1 MLARPRDTNPPDCPR
16 AATNT
21 GWSLRQG
28 DCAAS
33 WRSASVRMRITI
45 SEVLPMSDSGTA
57 AELPALRLKRNEDR
71 RLHAGHLWIF
81 SNEVDTQQTPLTK
94 FKAGELVRVLA
105 HNDRA
110 LGLAYVN
117 PKSLISAR
125 MLGTWKIP
133 DTAWLAARIRTA
145 LSLRERL
152 YAAPYYR
159 LVYGESDGL
168 PGLVVDRYGSA
179 CVVQIGTA
187 GMERLKSEIQQALE
201 QVLRCEA
208 LLFKNDGSTRDMEGL
223 PSYVEAAKGRFDE
236 LSLVV
241 EDGLEFQV
249 PLAEGQKTGW
259 FFDQAANRRALTKY
273 VREGARVLD
282 VFSYVGAWGVRAAHG
297 GAREVLCV
305 DSSAAAL
312 ELAASNGERNR
323 PKVRNAGK
331 LTTVKGDAFDVLEDL
346 AKKGTRFDLVII
358 DPPAFAKRKKDVPK
372 ALAAYKRLNQLAMQ
386 LIADDGILVSHSCSY
401 HVSAE
406 EFQDAIATA
415 GRAAERHLQILEAGG
430 QAPDHPV
437 HPSIPE
443 TRYLKTYFCRVN
455 DTLK

>member
-1 MLARPRDTNPPDCPR
+1 
-16 AATNT
+16 
-21 GWSLRQG
+21 
-28 DCAAS
+28 
-33 WRSASVRMRITI
+33 
-45 SEVLPMSDSGTA
+45 MSDSGTA

-117 PKSLISAR
+117 PQSLISAR
-125 MLGTWKIP
+125 VLETWKIP
-133 DTAWLAARIRTA
+133 DAAWLATRIRAA

-152 YAAPYYR
+152 YSKPYYR

-187 GMERLKSEIQQALE
+187 GMERLKPQIQEALS

-208 LLFKNDGSTRDMEGL
+208 LLFKNDSSAREMEGL
-223 PSYVEAAKGRFDE
+223 PSYVEVAKGKIDDVGQ
-236 LSLVV
+236 VV
-241 EDGLEFQV
+241 EDNLEFRT

-259 FFDQAANRRALTKY
+259 FFDQAANRRSLVKY
-273 VREGARVLD
+273 IRQGARMLD
-282 VFSYVGAWGVRAAHG
+282 VFSYVGAWGVRAAHS

-305 DSSAAAL
+305 DSSERAL
-312 ELAASNGERNR
+312 ELASGNAERNGGNER
-323 PKVRNAGK
+323 KGGK
-331 LTTVKGDAFDVLEDL
+331 FTTVRGDAFDVLEGL
-346 AKKGTRFDLVII
+346 AKERARFDVVVI
-358 DPPAFAKRKKDVPK
+358 DPPAFAKRKKDLPK

-386 LIADDGILVSHSCSY
+386 VINDDGILVSCSCSH
-401 HVSAE
+401 HVGPSDL
-406 EFQDAIATA
+406 QDAIAK
-415 GRAAERHLQILEAGG
+415 AARSLDKRLQILEVGG

-437 HPSIPE
+437 HPAIPE
-443 TRYLKTYFCRVN
+443 TRYLKAYFCRVN
-455 DTLK
+455 DGLK

>member
-1 MLARPRDTNPPDCPR
+1 
-16 AATNT
+16 
-21 GWSLRQG
+21 
-28 DCAAS
+28 
-33 WRSASVRMRITI
+33 
-45 SEVLPMSDSGTA
+45 MSDLSNA

-110 LGLAYVN
+110 LGVAYVN
-117 PKSLISAR
+117 PQSLISAR

-133 DTAWLAARIRTA
+133 DAAWLAARIRTA

-159 LVYGESDGL
+159 LLYGESDGV

-187 GMERLKSEIQQALE
+187 GMEKLKPQIQQALE

-241 EDGLEFQV
+241 EDGLEFQA

-273 VREGARVLD
+273 VRKDARVLD
-282 VFSYVGAWGVRAAHG
+282 VFSYVGAWGVRAAHS

-312 ELAASNGERNR
+312 ELAQSNAERNR
-323 PKVRNAGK
+323 VNGPTGGK
-331 LTTVKGDAFDVLEDL
+331 LTTVRGDAFDVLEDL
-346 AKKGTRFDLVII
+346 AKKGARFDLVVV

-386 LIADDGILVSHSCSY
+386 VIADEGILVSCSCSY

-406 EFQDAIATA
+406 ELQDAIAK
-415 GRAAERHLQILEAGG
+415 AARSADRHLQILEVGG

-437 HPSIPE
+437 HPAIPE